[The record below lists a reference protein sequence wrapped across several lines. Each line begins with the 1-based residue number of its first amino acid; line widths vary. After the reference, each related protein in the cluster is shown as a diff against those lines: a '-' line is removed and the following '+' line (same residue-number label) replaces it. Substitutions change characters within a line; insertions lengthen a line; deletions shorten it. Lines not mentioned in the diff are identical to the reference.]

1 MSAPNLR
8 GTVDLATAA
17 TRLNRSLTTLQRAK
31 WRRAKGL
38 VDAPEVITADAR
50 CVELTEESVAM
61 LEEKFALDQQRQRM
75 RKSMTRQVRVRV
87 RSKTEQAQAQAN
99 AIPQ

>member
-17 TRLNRSLTTLQRAK
+17 TRLNRGLTTLQRAA
-31 WRRAKGL
+31 WRRDKGL
-38 VDAPEVITADAR
+38 VDAPEVITSDGR

-61 LEEKFALDQQRQRM
+61 LEEKFALDQQRQRL
-75 RKSMTRQVRVRV
+75 RKSMTRRVRARV
-87 RSKTEQAQAQAN
+87 RSETEQAQAN

>member
-17 TRLNRSLTTLQRAK
+17 TRLNRGLTTLQRAK
-31 WRRAKGL
+31 WRQAKGL
-38 VDAPEVITADAR
+38 VDAPEVITADGR

-61 LEEKFALDQQRQRM
+61 LEEKFAHDQLRESL
-75 RKSMTRQVRVRV
+75 RKSMTRRVREKV
-87 RSKTEQAQAQAN
+87 RSRTEQARAN
-99 AIPQ
+99 AFKQ